1 MFYKYLL
8 LFLVIFL
15 INADLIAK
23 RTITIGLTST
33 EIAVKFLSDN
43 NLIACDKWSKGV
55 EGALGAVDLG
65 GIYNLDYKLIKEL
78 NPDIIIVDYEFS
90 LFGNKEKLQELGF
103 KLEILSNVYT
113 KEQTIKNIERIAK
126 LVGKPNSHSDVVIDF
141 KTKYTSF
148 ELVKSMNILKKSTVY
163 LDMDPDGDVI
173 IAGSGTT
180 PYELLKIA
188 GNKVKLDYTGW
199 NKISKDEIEK
209 LQVEFIII
217 PYMFIEKLGG
227 NSNAIEF
234 FKNTKSGKEDKIIVL
249 EDWKLKNYG
258 IYSADILL
266 ELVGTLNDKN
276 F

>member
-15 INADLIAK
+15 INADLIAN

-126 LVGKPNSHSDVVIDF
+126 LVGKPNSYSDVVIDF

>member
-113 KEQTIKNIERIAK
+113 KEQTIKNIERISK
-126 LVGKPNSHSDVVIDF
+126 LVGKPNSYSDVVIDF